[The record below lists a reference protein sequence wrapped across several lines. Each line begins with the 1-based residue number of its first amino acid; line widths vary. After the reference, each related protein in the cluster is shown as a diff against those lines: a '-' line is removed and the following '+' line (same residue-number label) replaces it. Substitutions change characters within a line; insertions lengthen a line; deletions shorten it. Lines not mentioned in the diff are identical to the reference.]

1 MGRRENPVDRTVP
14 EKAKLADFLRARRD
28 NARITSKQMAARSTV
43 VSAATFERA
52 ASGTHIPSWETVAE
66 FILATAGEGDIHAVL
81 LIEDRARQLWIKA
94 RRATR
99 APFHVATAPDPTL
112 LSSPADL
119 ARALRHQHVWAGYPT
134 PGEME
139 RMSGPGILPRTTAR
153 RIIEGDVLPVDPQQ
167 AIAFLKACYVVK
179 AADLQPWL
187 AAAVRV
193 LPDVPSRSR
202 DLDSWVRAHRQ
213 MVRQAQTEAA
223 AQAPPM
229 SSQNKQ
235 AA

>member
-14 EKAKLADFLRARRD
+14 ETAKLADFLRARRH
-28 NARITSKQMAARSTV
+28 NAQMTYKQMAARSTV

-52 ASGTHIPSWETVAE
+52 ASGAVVPSWETVQE
-66 FILATAGEGDIHAVL
+66 FILATAGEGGFHP
-81 LIEDRARQLWIKA
+81 EFFMDRARQLWIKA

-99 APFHVATAPDPTL
+99 APFYVRQAPDPRL

-119 ARALRHQHVWAGYPT
+119 VRALRHQHVWAGYPT

-167 AIAFLKACYVVK
+167 AIAFLKACYVVR
-179 AADLQPWL
+179 AMDLQPWL
-187 AAAVRV
+187 ASAVRI
-193 LPDVPSRSR
+193 LRDVPSRSR
-202 DLDSWVRAHRQ
+202 SLDIWVRAHQQ
-213 MVRQAQTEAA
+213 MVRQAQTESA
-223 AQAPPM
+223 AQALPPPA
-229 SSQNKQ
+229 QDKQ

>member
-14 EKAKLADFLRARRD
+14 EKAKLADFLRARRHH
-28 NARITSKQMAARSTV
+28 AQMTHKQMAARSTV

-52 ASGTHIPSWETVAE
+52 ASGAVVPSWETVQE
-66 FILATAGEGDIHAVL
+66 FILATAGEGDLHPEL
-81 LIEDRARQLWIKA
+81 FMDRARQLWIKA

-99 APFHVATAPDPTL
+99 APFYVRRAPDPTL
-112 LSSPADL
+112 LSSPADFV
-119 ARALRHQHVWAGYPT
+119 RALRHQHVWAGYPT

-167 AIAFLKACYVVK
+167 AIAFLKACYVVR
-179 AADLQPWL
+179 AVDLQPWL
-187 AAAVRV
+187 ASAVRI
-193 LPDVPSRSR
+193 LRDVPSRSR
-202 DLDSWVRAHRQ
+202 SLDSWVRAHEQ
-213 MVRQAQTEAA
+213 MVRQAQTESA
-223 AQAPPM
+223 AQAPP
-229 SSQNKQ
+229 SPSEDKQ

>member
-14 EKAKLADFLRARRD
+14 EKAKLADFLRARRH
-28 NARITSKQMAARSTV
+28 NAQMTYKQMAARSTV

-52 ASGTHIPSWETVAE
+52 ASGAVVPSWETIQE
-66 FILATAGEGDIHAVL
+66 FILATAGAGDFHPEL
-81 LIEDRARQLWIKA
+81 FMDRARQLWIKA

-99 APFHVATAPDPTL
+99 APFYVRQAPAPTL

-119 ARALRHQHVWAGYPT
+119 VRALRHQHVWAGYPT

-139 RMSGPGILPRTTAR
+139 RMSGPGALPRTTAR

-167 AIAFLKACYVVK
+167 AIAFLKACYVVR

-187 AAAVRV
+187 ASAVRI
-193 LPDVPSRSR
+193 LRDVPSRSR
-202 DLDSWVRAHRQ
+202 SLDSWVRAHEQ
-213 MVRQAQTEAA
+213 MVRQAQTESA
-223 AQAPPM
+223 AQAPP
-229 SSQNKQ
+229 SPSQGRR